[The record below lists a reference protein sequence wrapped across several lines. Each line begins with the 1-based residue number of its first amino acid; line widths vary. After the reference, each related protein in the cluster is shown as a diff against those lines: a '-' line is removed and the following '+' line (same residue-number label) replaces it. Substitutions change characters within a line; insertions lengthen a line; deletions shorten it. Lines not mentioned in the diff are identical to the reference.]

1 MKKWKKKLILFGIV
15 GGFLLLALGLFG
27 TGLFAVYTMVDGL
40 VEQLDDGGFYDGNYE
55 HHLTMSDLSGY
66 DIDKMIEAAADPNVF
81 DDEMLDALFMERSTF
96 LNLLNRVKEYNE
108 TFDEADKQIGR
119 MHYWHETV
127 EEEGPPDEDDNPTT
141 VSTTVLRSAEEYCDY
156 HVSAAPYEDHYYAD
170 ILWQS
175 LYVSAVADV
184 LTSYQVPASSIQ
196 NGESIVDN
204 SEESGELI
212 TYAKSLL
219 GSDAYT
225 NFDYVRSVYDHFGLS
240 LPVDAKMTA
249 DAFSDRVGSGI
260 CVPLDEVKDSLAAG
274 DIVCFAAE
282 GAIVTDATTA
292 QRTYVGSGEDITLGI
307 YAGNGTVLISEN
319 GKVLQKSLD
328 GYSDRFYSARRTAMS
343 EEASNKVEI
352 DGEEVVKSDGYTGN
366 RIGDYVGNWVPANEY
381 EAAQNEKY
389 TPFILKAAETF
400 NLPPDLIRA
409 NISCESSWDPRA
421 TNSSSTAKGLMQIL
435 DGTWDSYCVKCGYP
449 AGDYSYKYDPEAS
462 IMVGA
467 AVLNSYLYGEA
478 GGDVVDGLGMYHEG
492 NNGYKKKGGKN
503 GGLCYTEV
511 KKMSRFCN
519 KQFTIYDLQSGA
531 YDSVA
536 DGYTGLG
543 YISTNGRLI
552 LTDGQLDI
560 LMNTFK
566 TYYTYTFDV
575 VRDEQMKYSYAEC
588 ESLPNNGKKT
598 AGSADDWYE
607 WYEPLSQLDLAETP
621 WMDVYYA
628 YLNIEAEKI
637 IRNDRWTVNQMQI
650 WETYDGS
657 WYNALTSILPRGN
670 EAEYRYQLYCGLS
683 SSVIEYEDGSEYVL
697 YSGAGANTVGG
708 GIVDGTTISWASGG
722 GYDLPDGYTSI
733 KIPGSAGGM
742 SIPLYLQYDSNW
754 GGVKFGGGS
763 ISTSGC
769 GATSMAMIV
778 TYLTGKQVTPDMV
791 VSKIGNRYYVPGS
804 GQSWSMPGGVA
815 EIFGIKKLYEGT
827 VNAEKI
833 LQYLKQGNPVL
844 VSTTGKGTTKEF
856 TKNGHYIVLRGLD
869 DKGRVLVNDPN
880 DNTSSKQHYLKAY
893 DVNFIVSECTENHRS
908 PKQMWAFDK

>member
-1 MKKWKKKLILFGIV
+1 MKTLKRKLILWGIA

-27 TGLFAVYTMVDGL
+27 TGLFAIYTMVNGL

-66 DIDKMIEAAADPNVF
+66 DIDKMIDVVSDPNVF
-81 DDEMLDALFMERSTF
+81 DDEMLDAVFMERTTF
-96 LNLLNRVKEYNE
+96 LNLLNRVKEYNK
-108 TFDEADKQIGR
+108 TFDSADKVIGR
-119 MHYWHETV
+119 MHYWYETV
-127 EEEGPPDEDDNPTT
+127 ESEGPPDKEGNPTT
-141 VSTTVLRSAEEYCDY
+141 VSTAVLRSAEEDYAY

-196 NGESIVDN
+196 NGDSFVDN
-204 SEESGELI
+204 SREAEELI
-212 TYAKSLL
+212 AYASSLL

-225 NFDYVRSVYDHFGLS
+225 NFDYVRSVYDHFEFS
-240 LPVDAKMTA
+240 IPDDAKTTA
-249 DAFSDRVGSGI
+249 DAFSDYVGSGI
-260 CVPLDEVKDSLAAG
+260 CVSVDEVRDSLAAG

-282 GAIVTDATTA
+282 GAIVTDRETS
-292 QRTYVGSGEDITLGI
+292 QRTYTGSGEDITLGI
-307 YAGNGTVLISEN
+307 YAGDGTVLICEN
-319 GKVLQKSLD
+319 GKVRQKPLD
-328 GYSDRFYSARRTAMS
+328 SYRNRFYSARRTAMS
-343 EEASNKVEI
+343 EDAAKKTEVDGEEIVKGDGYASNK
-352 DGEEVVKSDGYTGN
+352 
-366 RIGDYVGNWVPANEY
+366 IGDYVGNWQPVNEY
-381 EAAQNEKY
+381 EAAQNQKY
-389 TPFILKAAETF
+389 TPFIMKAAEIF
-400 NLPPDLIRA
+400 NLPPDLVRA
-409 NISCESSWDPRA
+409 NISAESAWNPRA
-421 TNSSSTAKGLMQIL
+421 TNSKSTAKGLMQIL

-467 AVLNSYLYGEA
+467 AVLNSYLYGGA
-478 GGDVVDGLGMYHEG
+478 SGDVVDGLGMYHEG
-492 NNGYKKKGGKN
+492 INGYKKKGGKN
-503 GGLCYTEV
+503 GGLCPTEV

-519 KQFTIYDLQSGA
+519 KQFTINDLQSGA

-536 DGYTGLG
+536 DGYTGIG

-575 VRDEQMKYSYAEC
+575 VRDEQMRYSYSEC
-588 ESLPNNGKKT
+588 EGLPNKGKKT
-598 AGSADDWYE
+598 AGSANDWYE

-628 YLNIEAEKI
+628 YLNIESEKV
-637 IRNDRWTVNQMQI
+637 IRDDRWAVNQMQI
-650 WETYDGS
+650 WETYEGS
-657 WYNALTSILPRGN
+657 WYNALTGILPQGD
-670 EAEYRYQLYCGLS
+670 EAEYRYQLYRGLS
-683 SSVIEYEDGSEYVL
+683 ASVMEYQEGSDHVL
-697 YSGAGANTVGG
+697 YTGAGANTVGG
-708 GIVDGTTISWASGG
+708 GVVDGTTIDWASGG

-733 KIPGSAGGM
+733 QIPGSAGGM

-754 GGVKFGGGS
+754 GSVRFGGGD
-763 ISTSGC
+763 IATSGC
-769 GATSMAMIV
+769 GATSMAMII
-778 TYLTGKQVTPDMV
+778 TYLTKKQVTPDMV
-791 VSKIGNRYYVPGS
+791 VAKIGNRYYVPGF
-804 GQSWSMPGGVA
+804 GQGWGMPGGVA

-844 VSTTGKGTTKEF
+844 VSTTGKGTTREF

-869 DKGRVLVNDPN
+869 DRGRVLVNDPN

-893 DVNFIVSECTENHRS
+893 DVNFIVSECTENRRL
-908 PKQMWAFDK
+908 PKHMWAFGK